1 LKIYQVLG
9 DNFLRKGDIKT
20 MTYQGEDRREMLP
33 LCQIEIAQIKS
44 EIQSIKEVNQNILL
58 QIKEIKKMLHGNGVM
73 GICGKVQVLWTSS
86 LFFVVTLIGVV
97 VKVFVK

>member
-1 LKIYQVLG
+1 
-9 DNFLRKGDIKT
+9 